1 MRMNSYAPQL
11 TPVVK
16 VVLLVNVAVYLLERL
31 PFTGPSILTW
41 GKLVPTVTFAD
52 GQLWRLFTYMFL
64 HDPYSVFHLL
74 FNMLALW
81 MFGLEIEQMWGSRRF
96 AWFYMIGG
104 VGSGCFS
111 LFHLFSPTMSQVGVI
126 GASGAVLALLTVYA
140 WYFPDRKVL
149 LFFILPVNIRFVVIG
164 YAIISLFGSLHPH
177 GIVSHLTHLGGI
189 LVAIGYLRCY
199 PKALGWLQQ
208 RAASKTERNRRR
220 QGEEA
225 LSRERFFEEN
235 IDPILEKIS
244 REGMESLTA
253 QERILLKKTAKSKEH
268 DRLKKSKVL
277 PLDLF
282 R

>member
-1 MRMNSYAPQL
+1 MNSYSPRL
-11 TPVVK
+11 TPVIK
-16 VVLLVNVAVYLLERL
+16 AILIANVVVYLFELL
-31 PFTGPSILTW
+31 PYTRFLILMW
-41 GKLVPTVTFAD
+41 GKLVPSMTFAG
-52 GQLWRLFTYMFL
+52 GQLWRLVTYMFL
-64 HDPYSVFHLL
+64 HDPYSPFHLL

-96 AWFYMIGG
+96 AWFYAISG

-111 LFHLFSPTMSQVGVI
+111 LIHLFSHRMSQIGVI

-140 WYFPDRKVL
+140 WYFPNRKVL

-164 YAIISLFGSLHPH
+164 YAIISLFGSLRPH

-189 LVAIGYLRCY
+189 LVAIGYIRWY
-199 PKALGWLQQ
+199 PKVLEWLQQ
-208 RAASKTERNRRR
+208 RAALKTEMNRRR
-220 QGEEA
+220 QAEEA
-225 LSRERFFEEN
+225 VGRERFFEET

-244 REGMESLTA
+244 REGMESLTP
-253 QERILLKKTAKSKEH
+253 QERKLLKKVAQSKER

-277 PLDLF
+277 PYDLF